1 MVVCHLRTVFFRE
14 ERTETQPVGCI
25 PDFLDL
31 RRSRALRELLTVES
45 SSPAPYHI
53 KQDAKAC
60 IIALHMRHPCPILRT
75 EAPGVGLVF
84 AAVERRDSIIFCI
97 KEHNIHTDG
106 RSLLLHLAGDFEQ
119 DSHPAC
125 PVVGTEDR
133 LFLFLPAALGVGVRA
148 AVPVGAEQH
157 TPTAVGVEGTDDVA
171 GFQHGVIVGHQV
183 GFLHI
188 DLGTELLQLGNEI
201 IAAGTMG
208 SRIGHTRTEVYL
220 LFHITVGAVGMKDR
234 HLYRRLPCGSH
245 LFGSSCL
252 LTLVAARHNG
262 YDQHQGGS
270 YQRIVS
276 FHNGYFYFIYLKL
289 SFTSFFST
297 SSTTSAPSTS
307 GRLWVTCPTGKLKQ
321 TG

>member
-1 MVVCHLRTVFFRE
+1 
-14 ERTETQPVGCI
+14 
-25 PDFLDL
+25 
-31 RRSRALRELLTVES
+31 
-45 SSPAPYHI
+45 
-53 KQDAKAC
+53 
-60 IIALHMRHPCPILRT
+60 
-75 EAPGVGLVF
+75 
-84 AAVERRDSIIFCI
+84 
-97 KEHNIHTDG
+97 
-106 RSLLLHLAGDFEQ
+106 
-119 DSHPAC
+119 
-125 PVVGTEDR
+125 
-133 LFLFLPAALGVGVRA
+133 
-148 AVPVGAEQH
+148 
-157 TPTAVGVEGTDDVA
+157 
-171 GFQHGVIVGHQV
+171 
-183 GFLHI
+183 
-188 DLGTELLQLGNEI
+188 
-201 IAAGTMG
+201 
-208 SRIGHTRTEVYL
+208 
-220 LFHITVGAVGMKDR
+220 MKDR